1 MKIILG
7 LAFLALA
14 ACHPAPP
21 ALQYAPASST
31 GWSIGPIMDGR
42 NYSDGGSIEGNTIT
56 LGEVHYVTRKPDG
69 PLEGT
74 ISLSFHLDAPLKGAK
89 CGVGTASLFFQ
100 AASDDWATDGARW
113 WAATTTL
120 DHAGDYTLTAPLV
133 EGPWTSVLSM
143 TSTAD
148 PEFFSTAKLNV
159 GNVGFTL
166 GNCEGL
172 GHGAVGPA
180 HLTITNWSVQPSVKP

>member
-1 MKIILG
+1 MKYALA
-7 LAFLALA
+7 LAFLLLA
-14 ACHPAPP
+14 GCHDSTPPIDYAPP
-21 ALQYAPASST
+21 SST
-31 GWSIGPIMDGR
+31 GWSVGPIMGHH
-42 NYSDGGSIEGNTIT
+42 NYSTATMDGDTIT
-56 LGEVHYVTRKPDG
+56 LGEAHYITRKPDG

-133 EGPWTSVLSM
+133 EGPWTSVLTM
-143 TSTAD
+143 TSKSD
-148 PEFFSTAKLNV
+148 PEYFSTAKLNV

-180 HLTITNWSVQPSVKP
+180 HLTITNWSVKP